1 MDPEKER
8 RNVNKHGLDFSFA
21 AKIFADP
28 LAVTVFDRVQD
39 GEWRWHTMAGVG
51 GALTVLLVVHTFPD
65 PDDNEKVRVIG
76 LRQATPRERK
86 RYEEEGGH

>member
-1 MDPEKER
+1 
-8 RNVNKHGLDFSFA
+8 
-21 AKIFADP
+21 
-28 LAVTVFDRVQD
+28 
-39 GEWRWHTMAGVG
+39 MAGVG
-51 GALTVLLVVHTFPD
+51 GALTVLPVVHTFPD